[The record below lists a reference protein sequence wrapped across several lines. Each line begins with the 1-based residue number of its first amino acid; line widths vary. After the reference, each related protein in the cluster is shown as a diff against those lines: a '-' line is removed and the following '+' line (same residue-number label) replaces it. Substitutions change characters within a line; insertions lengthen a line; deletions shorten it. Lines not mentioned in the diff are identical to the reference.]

1 MEHNNLYN
9 HRHSLA
15 HVLAQAIQRSLDPK
29 VQLGTGPAIENGFYY
44 DVLFPSWKE
53 GVGGDLSHWTWSSP
67 TLLAKEG
74 VFGEANLKPL
84 QKIMEGIVKEGQG
97 FASYTAK
104 NLEEAK
110 AIVTNLGQHFKIELL
125 DKFFAA
131 DKDTKYTF
139 WYNYVDTQMLPRLEK
154 TCNPEYIEQYKRLT
168 EYMSSLS
175 DRMNPGTGR
184 GTEGEVA
191 GLGWDKF
198 ITFIDLCEGWHVES
212 LKDIPDGS
220 FALEKIAG
228 AYRQAKDTNPMMTR
242 IYGIAFE
249 TKAELKDYQTMME
262 EAKKR
267 DHRILGK
274 QLKLFTISELVGSG
288 LPLFQPNGMIVRK
301 EIEDYLWALHKE
313 HGYSRVWT
321 PHIAKEDLY
330 NTSGHAKHYLDDM
343 FKVHGG
349 TSNEDFYLKPMN
361 CPHHMQLFAD
371 NQFSYRDMPIRYF
384 EPATVYRD
392 EKTGQLSWL
401 TRVRSITQDDGH
413 LFCRIIQLKD
423 EITTIVKIIKEF
435 YKTMG
440 MLDGYRVS
448 LSVRGEDKEKYL
460 GGEEVRSTAEWALK
474 EICNE
479 LELNYKEIPGEAAFY
494 GPKLDFMFKDAIGR
508 QHQLATVQVD
518 FNLPQR
524 FDLSFVNEAGENERP
539 VVIHRAI
546 AGSLERFMG
555 VMIEHF
561 AGAFPLWMAPI
572 QMMIVPVA
580 DVFNDYAFA
589 LNSQFKSHDLRS
601 RVDESSDSFAK
612 KIRNAELLKIP
623 YILIIGEKE
632 VSDNS
637 VSVRVYK
644 TKEQYTMS
652 VEEFVA
658 KMESEVKERVL

>member
-1 MEHNNLYN
+1 MNPLYN
-9 HRHSLA
+9 IRHSLA

-29 VQLGTGPAIENGFYY
+29 VQLGTWPAIDNGFYY
-44 DVLFPSWKE
+44 DVLLSE
-53 GVGGDLSHWTWSSP
+53 GI
-67 TLLAKEG
+67 E
-74 VFGEANLKPL
+74 FGEANLKPL

-97 FASYTAK
+97 FWSYTAK

-125 DKFFAA
+125 EKFFASDNNA
-131 DKDTKYTF
+131 SYTF

-154 TCNPEYIEQYKRLT
+154 NCKEEYITTYKSLT
-168 EYMSSLS
+168 EYFTNL
-175 DRMNPGTGR
+175 DPAV
-184 GTEGEVA
+184 EG
-191 GLGWDKF
+191 KF
-198 ITFIDLCEGWHVES
+198 ITFIDLCEGGHVEN
-212 LKDIPDGS
+212 LKEIADGS

-228 AYRQAKDTNPMMTR
+228 AYWQAKEGNPMMTR
-242 IYGIAFE
+242 IYGLAFE

-288 LPLFQPNGMIVRK
+288 LPLFQPNGMIIRK
-301 EIEDYLWALHKE
+301 ELEDYLWSLHKD

-349 TSNEDFYLKPMN
+349 TSDEDFYLKPMN

-392 EKTGQLSWL
+392 EKTGQLSGL

-413 LFCRIIQLKD
+413 LFCRITQLKD

-448 LSVRGEDKEKYL
+448 LSIRGEDKEKYL
-460 GGEEVRSTAEWALK
+460 GGEEVWATAEWALK
-474 EICNE
+474 DICTE
-479 LELNYKEIPGEAAFY
+479 LDLNYKEIPGEAAFY
-494 GPKLDFMFKDAIGR
+494 WPKLDFMFKDAIGR

-518 FNLPQR
+518 FNLPER
-524 FDLSFVNEAGENERP
+524 FDLSFVNEQGDNERP

-546 AGSLERFMG
+546 AGSMERFMG

-580 DVFNDYAFA
+580 DVFNDYAESC
-589 LNSQFKSHDLRS
+589 NQELRT
-601 RVDESSDSFAK
+601 RNLRAKVDYSSDSFAK

-623 YILIIGEKE
+623 YILIVGEKE
-632 VSDNS
+632 VSDSS

-652 VEEFVA
+652 LEEFIA
-658 KMESEVKERVL
+658 KIESEVKEREL

>member
-1 MEHNNLYN
+1 MNSLYN

-44 DVLFPSWKE
+44 DMLFSQTHPILPWQ
-53 GVGGDLSHWTWSSP
+53 GGE
-67 TLLAKEG
+67 ARA
-74 VFGEANLKPL
+74 FGEADLKPL
-84 QKIMEGIVKEGQG
+84 QKIMEGVVKEGQG

-110 AIVTNLGQHFKIELL
+110 AIVTNLWQHFKIELL

-131 DKDTKYTF
+131 DKDAQYTF
-139 WYNYVDTQMLPRLEK
+139 WYNYVDAQMIPRLEK
-154 TCNPEYIEQYKRLT
+154 NCDSGYIATYKSLT
-168 EYMSSLS
+168 EYFTDLDSS
-175 DRMNPGTGR
+175 
-184 GTEGEVA
+184 VA
-191 GLGWDKF
+191 GKF
-198 ITFIDLCEGWHVES
+198 LTFIDLCEGWHVES
-212 LKDIPDGS
+212 LKDIADGS

-249 TKAELKDYQTMME
+249 TKAELKEYQTMME

-267 DHRILGK
+267 DHRILWK

-301 EIEDYLWALHKE
+301 EIEDYLRSLHKD

-413 LFCRIIQLKD
+413 LFCRITQLKD
-423 EITTIVKIIKEF
+423 EITTIVQIIKEF

-448 LSVRGEDKEKYL
+448 LSIRWEDKEKYL
-460 GGEEVRSTAEWALK
+460 GGEEVRATAEWALK
-474 EICNE
+474 DICNE
-479 LELNYKEIPGEAAFY
+479 LDLNYKEIPGEAAFY
-494 GPKLDFMFKDAIGR
+494 GPKLDFMFKDAIWR

-572 QMMIVPVA
+572 QMMIIPVA
-580 DVFNDYAFA
+580 DVFNDYAFE

-601 RVDESSDSFAK
+601 RVDEGSDSFAK
-612 KIRNAELLKIP
+612 KIRNAEILKIP
-623 YILIIGEKE
+623 YILIVGEKE
-632 VSDNS
+632 VTDSS